1 MKKIIII
8 FLAMC
13 CVVAACTETSE
24 GFLDSKGKETD
35 DLEAVFAD
43 SMNCLLYTSPSPR
56 D

>member
-24 GFLDSKGKETD
+24 GFLDSKGMT
-35 DLEAVFAD
+35 LRLSLRTV
-43 SMNCLLYTSPSPR
+43 
-56 D
+56 